1 MGAHGPGG
9 MSRTDRGGRVRRAR
23 RTRRG
28 PAAQTREARPGRAH
42 GRRRLNS
49 VSQGLRQWSPSLPV
63 LRIEEH
69 ERAEDEDEP
78 QRDKAAANE

>member
-1 MGAHGPGG
+1 M
-9 MSRTDRGGRVRRAR
+9 RRAR

-49 VSQGLRQWSPSLPV
+49 MCHGALGNGHTSLLV

-78 QRDKAAANE
+78 QRDKAAPDE